1 MLGLLTGTM
10 IFMKN
15 ILLFVT
21 LLLITVACNK
31 KEDTFHNI
39 VKYNPNDKSCQTSPD
54 ELFSSLEI
62 IPLEGPE
69 DVIIDT
75 ESNVIYDNNRFYI
88 IDAIRRKRI
97 DIFNAQGQYI
107 SSIKAFGRSGN
118 EYIGIDHVQLLDS
131 LVAVYS
137 CHNKALYYFD
147 INGTFVKKEPIQ
159 YAPLDLLKVQDGY
172 WGYVGNAGEIPA
184 RIVKMDMKGKIIEKY
199 LPVSKII
206 PLTEESSVFIPY
218 KGDLLIRETL
228 RSDIFKIDSTG
239 NAHTFISFDFGR
251 YNVPRSYFEN
261 NDPVAAAT
269 KLMQSD
275 IAIMDRFFVNDD
287 YMVLSVDFQMAD
299 DSDAA
304 FSSLGICHRDKWKWL
319 RSEHRGALSMFY
331 STTKALTQKSAL
343 IILSE
348 AQPILDFKKVY
359 PELVPEFNHNTDN
372 SFIVLCHLKE

>member
-1 MLGLLTGTM
+1 M
-10 IFMKN
+10 
-15 ILLFVT
+15 
-21 LLLITVACNK
+21 
-31 KEDTFHNI
+31 
-39 VKYNPNDKSCQTSPD
+39 
-54 ELFSSLEI
+54 
-62 IPLEGPE
+62 
-69 DVIIDT
+69 
-75 ESNVIYDNNRFYI
+75 
-88 IDAIRRKRI
+88 
-97 DIFNAQGQYI
+97 
-107 SSIKAFGRSGN
+107 
-118 EYIGIDHVQLLDS
+118 
-131 LVAVYS
+131 
-137 CHNKALYYFD
+137 
-147 INGTFVKKEPIQ
+147 
-159 YAPLDLLKVQDGY
+159 KVQDGY

-319 RSEHRGALSMFY
+319 RSEHRSALSMFY